1 MPACA
6 RLAVVPVTVF
16 AGQDLTCVR
25 GERLVFAGL
34 SFRVAGG
41 ETLLLRGPNGSGKSS
56 LLRCMAGLLTPVAGI
71 QMWNGDPVARD
82 LEIHRGRLRYL
93 GHQDAVKPTLTVQE
107 NLAFWQQLHGRRDV
121 AAISKALADMAIDH
135 LIDLPARL
143 LSAGQRR
150 RVALARLPVAPA
162 ALWLLDEPTTGLDDE
177 SVERF
182 VAVLQRHRAA
192 GGMVVLSSHADPVIA
207 GQVLALA
214 DFAPRDSEPIA

>member
-1 MPACA
+1 MVPA
-6 RLAVVPVTVF
+6 VTVF
-16 AGQDLTCVR
+16 AGQDLACVR

-34 SFRVAGG
+34 SFRVASG

-56 LLRCMAGLLTPVAGI
+56 LLRCMAGLLTPVVGI
-71 QMWNGDPVARD
+71 QLWNGEPVARD
-82 LEIHRGRLRYL
+82 LESHRGRLRYL

-107 NLAFWQQLHGRRDV
+107 NLAFWQQLQGRRDV
-121 AAISKALADMAIDH
+121 AAISKALADLAIDH

-150 RVALARLPVAPA
+150 RVALARLLVAPA

-182 VAVLQRHRAA
+182 VAVLQRHRAD
-192 GGMVVLSSHADPVIA
+192 GGIVVLSSHGDPVVA

-214 DFAPRDSEPIA
+214 DFAPRDSEPNA